1 MADTKRDVLRRRRA
15 FTRQFYRGNLHLILL
30 GSVWSLLCAG
40 LYLAVSVLLQQVM
53 DAATAADMAALQ
65 SFLPGVL
72 GLLGLLVLLTV
83 VGAQCEP
90 RFRKRAC
97 VQFKQYAF
105 ARLTEKGVTS
115 LKKERTARYISGLTN
130 DVTAIETQWLTK
142 PFDALVQVIS
152 CIGALVLMLLAS
164 PVLTAWVVGF
174 TLLPL
179 VAAVLTGGLA
189 AKAQKRVS
197 EVNEGFVGM
206 TKDMLEG
213 FPVIRAFQAEGE
225 AAALFDRRN
234 QQLEQE
240 KRRLGTAEK
249 VIAGLGEIAG
259 FAAQFGVFG
268 VGAYMAVTG
277 QGVSV
282 GVLIMFVQLMN
293 YIVQPIAVLPQIFA
307 GRQAAMALV
316 DKLAE
321 ALEEEAPAGGVA
333 LAPRL
338 ENAIRFENVSFAY
351 AEDTPV
357 LTNVSAVLEAGK
369 RYAIVGASGSG
380 KSTML
385 SLLTGENTGFTG
397 DITMD
402 GVSIREAAPE
412 SLAALMGHVQQSV
425 FIFDDDIRRNITM
438 FRDFPEDEV
447 QEAIRRSGL
456 TELIARRGMDAPCGE
471 NGANLSGGEKQRIS
485 IARCILRRAS
495 VLLMDEATAALD
507 AATASEVMEAILS
520 LEGMTR
526 IVVTHRL
533 EAAMLRR
540 FDEILV
546 LHGGR
551 IDERGSFDD
560 LMAQDGYFRSLYRVS
575 QG

>member
-1 MADTKRDVLRRRRA
+1 MSDDRKAKLARRRA
-15 FTRQFYRGNLHLILL
+15 FTREFYRGNMPMILL
-30 GSVWSLLCAG
+30 STFWSLLSAG
-40 LYLAVSVLLQQVM
+40 VYLLVSVLLQQVM
-53 DAATAADMAALQ
+53 DAASASDMGGLHSAIPLI
-65 SFLPGVL
+65 L
-72 GLLGLLVLLTV
+72 GLLGAIALLVAL
-83 VGAQCEP
+83 GAWCEP
-90 RFRKRAC
+90 RFRQRAC
-97 VQFKQYAF
+97 LQFKQYAF
-105 ARLTEKGVTS
+105 RRLTEKGVTN
-115 LKKERTARYISGLTN
+115 LKQERTARYISGLTN
-130 DVTAIETQWLTK
+130 DVTAIETQWLAK
-142 PFDALVQVIS
+142 PFEAVTLVVAFV
-152 CIGALVLMLLAS
+152 GALVLMLLAS
-164 PVLTAWVVGF
+164 PVLTAWAVGF

-179 VAAVLTGGLA
+179 VAAVLTGNMA

-197 EVNEGFVGM
+197 ATNEGFVAM

-213 FPVIRAFQAEGE
+213 FSVIRAFQAEKE
-225 AAALFDRRN
+225 ASALFGRRN
-234 QQLEQE
+234 QQLEE
-240 KRRLGTAEK
+240 DKRRLGA
-249 VIAGLGEIAG
+249 IQQIIGGLGEIAG
-259 FAAQFGVFG
+259 YAAQFGVFG

-293 YIVQPIAVLPQIFA
+293 YIVQPIAALPQIFA

-321 ALEEEAPAGGVA
+321 ALEEDAPAGGVA

-338 ENAIRFENVSFAY
+338 NDAIRMEDVSFAY
-351 AEDTPV
+351 EEGKSV
-357 LTNVSAVLEAGK
+357 LNGVTATLEAGR

-380 KSTML
+380 KSTLL
-385 SLLTGENTGFTG
+385 SLLTGENAASAGQ
-397 DITMD
+397 ITFD
-402 GVSIREAAPE
+402 GTPLQDAAPE
-412 SLAALMGHVQQSV
+412 SLAAMIGHVQQSV

-438 FRDFPEDEV
+438 FRDFPEEEV

-456 TELIARRGMDAPCGE
+456 TELIARRGLDAPCGE

-495 VLLMDEATAALD
+495 ILLMDEATAALD
-507 AATASEVMEAILS
+507 AATAREVMEAILA

-533 EAAMLRR
+533 EAPMLRQ

-546 LHGGR
+546 MRGGR
-551 IDERGSFDD
+551 MDERGSFDE